1 MTTRAAEITLT
12 ELNKPDQVF
21 DKAAELFRVLST
33 PVRLKIISSLCHGE
47 QNVNYL
53 LSKIETTQP
62 NLSQHLSVMYR
73 ARVLAKRRDG
83 VQIYYRIANEQVVDV
98 CKVVFKRIGA
108 ETTP

>member
-1 MTTRAAEITLT
+1 MKTRAAEINRT
-12 ELNKPDQVF
+12 ELDKPDHDF

-33 PVRLKIISSLCHGE
+33 PVRLKIINCLCHGE

-53 LSKIETTQP
+53 LSKIATTQP

-83 VQIYYRIANEQVVDV
+83 VQIFYRIANEQIVDV
-98 CKVVFKRIGA
+98 CKVVFRRVGA
-108 ETTP
+108 EATP